1 MKKDMID
8 DTTEMNEE
16 EIKELTRKYED
27 DILGGLMAAAA
38 FHTDEED
45 IATINIV
52 RKVAGQKVTVLSFRI
67 RPLGEEEYLKARKEN
82 TVYKRNKQLG
92 TRVADHVDTSK
103 YRSQLI
109 YDATLDEDRKKIWDN
124 REAWNKFAVVNGID
138 LIDSV
143 LKAGEKD
150 TIIDKLDEISG
161 YQLSTEETAKN

>member
-67 RPLGEEEYLKARKEN
+67 RPLGEEEYLKARK
-82 TVYKRNKQLG
+82 
-92 TRVADHVDTSK
+92 
-103 YRSQLI
+103 
-109 YDATLDEDRKKIWDN
+109 
-124 REAWNKFAVVNGID
+124 
-138 LIDSV
+138 
-143 LKAGEKD
+143 
-150 TIIDKLDEISG
+150 
-161 YQLSTEETAKN
+161 

>member
-8 DTTEMNEE
+8 NTELNEE
-16 EIKELTRKYED
+16 ESRELTRKYED

-38 FHTDEED
+38 FHTDEDD

-52 RKVAGQKVTVLSFRI
+52 RKGATVLSFRI

-82 TVYKRNKQLG
+82 TVYKRNKQIG
-92 TRVADHVDTSK
+92 TRVADHVDTAK

-109 YDATLDEDRKKIWDN
+109 YDATVDDDKRKIWDN
-124 REAWNKFAVVNGID
+124 REAWNMFAVVNGID
-138 LIDSV
+138 LIDAV

-150 TIIDKLDEISG
+150 AIIDKLDEISG
-161 YQLSTEETAKN
+161 YQLSMEETAKN